1 MKWTEAAAEKGAEA
15 VEQEK
20 SALLRGLTEQTV
32 EMMEQILKDRKQ
44 FRRHFVKVKGDGETD
59 QEERVYKKVDTKS
72 LKEFV
77 AALGGMKE
85 LLGEKE
91 SLDTALRVVFEAGEE
106 AFNE

>member
-1 MKWTEAAAEKGAEA
+1 MEEKEDIRVRFDSLLERTMERMEA
-15 VEQEK
+15 VMADE
-20 SALLRGLTEQTV
+20 
-32 EMMEQILKDRKQ
+32 KQ
-44 FRRHFVKVKGDGETD
+44 FRRHFVKSKGDGDID
-59 QEERVYKKVDTKS
+59 QKERVYKKVDTKS

-91 SLDTALRVVFEAGEE
+91 ILDTALRVVFEAGEE

>member
-1 MKWTEAAAEKGAEA
+1 MEEKEDIRVRFDSLLECTMERMEA
-15 VEQEK
+15 VMADE
-20 SALLRGLTEQTV
+20 
-32 EMMEQILKDRKQ
+32 KQ
-44 FRRHFVKVKGDGETD
+44 FRRHFVKGKGEDGIE
-59 QEERVYKKVDTKS
+59 QKERVFKKVDTKS

-91 SLDTALRVVFEAGEE
+91 ILDTALRVVFEAGEE